1 MKKRLISALLAV
13 VMLVSLVPM
22 AALADTNGR
31 SRQDAVDWMAQQVGK
46 SLDYDNYNGA
56 QCVDL
61 IKYYYDFLGCASYAK
76 GDAYEYK
83 TNALPDGWTR
93 IEGAQPHPGD
103 ILVYDKS
110 DSSPY
115 GHVALYE
122 DDCVT
127 YHQNFN
133 GHDYVERVEYY
144 YSFEGG
150 STPYWGVI
158 RPDFK
163 DETDVKWLFN
173 STDAPDYEHANISIS
188 VDFSAPM
195 FVTKTG
201 IEMADKN
208 GKIVYSSEESPN
220 KSYSRIDFDYTVP
233 YPGAEY
239 RSVRLY
245 IVADGK
251 EYETGTDFAMVHY
264 HRDITKVV
272 EPTCTEKG
280 YTQHGCTC
288 GEGAYRDNYTAALG
302 HDFKDGVCTR
312 CGADLASLFVDV
324 AKGSYCYNAVQWAVT
339 NGVTAGT
346 DSTHFAPNA
355 GCTRAQ
361 VVTFLWRAA
370 GEPKSNA
377 NVSFVD
383 VKEGSYYYE
392 AVKWAVENK
401 ITAGTDATHFAPNA
415 TCTRGQVVSFLY
427 RADGSPDVSTA
438 SSFVDVAPT
447 SYCYNAVNW
456 AVMNKVTAGT
466 DASHFSPNAT
476 CTRGQVVTFLYRAS
490 V

>member
-46 SLDYDNYNGA
+46 SLHYDSNDDA

-61 IKYYYDFLGCASYAK
+61 VQYYYEFLGCARYAK
-76 GDAYEYK
+76 GNAYEYK
-83 TNALPDGWTR
+83 TSVLPDGWTR
-93 IEGAQPHPGD
+93 IAGAQPYPGD
-103 ILVYDKS
+103 ILIYEKS
-110 DSSPY
+110 DSRPNGY
-115 GHVALYE
+115 VALYG
-122 DDCVT
+122 DSST
-127 YHQNFN
+127 AYYQNLN
-133 GHDYVERVEYY
+133 GSNSVESAEYQRY
-144 YSFEGG
+144 IDNGG
-150 STPYWGVI
+150 TLCWGVI

-163 DETDVKWLFN
+163 GEPHVEWLFN
-173 STDAPDYEHANISIS
+173 NTYAPDYKHANISMS
-188 VDFSAPM
+188 VEFSEPM
-195 FVTKTG
+195 LVTKTG
-201 IEMADKN
+201 IEMTDKN
-208 GKIVYSSEESPN
+208 GKIVYSSVKNPN

-233 YPGAEY
+233 YSGAEY

-245 IVADGK
+245 IVANGK
-251 EYETGTDFAMVHY
+251 EYETGTDFAMIHY
-264 HRDITKVV
+264 HNDTRVV

-288 GEGAYRDNYTAALG
+288 GEGASYRDNYTAALG
-302 HDFKDGVCTR
+302 HNFKDGVCTR
-312 CGADLASLFVDV
+312 CFADLASLFADV
-324 AKGSYCYNAVQWAVT
+324 ARRSYCYNAVQWAVT
-339 NGVTAGT
+339 NKVTAGT

-370 GEPKSNA
+370 GEHKSNA